1 MEPLLQLPHTFMSHF
16 NRVYLQI
23 RPERFGD
30 YRTMMTTRNAAVGY
44 LFLIE
49 LIERGNV
56 SVDLTDNGEAPPS
69 EFYIHEI
76 PEGMEKAFA
85 YFEGKR
91 KYRDY
96 YDLDDT
102 LYLGKFISK
111 LRSQTTDSEISL
123 QRMKDAL
130 SGGVDEFTGLELLE
144 DMFPDEGD
152 FEEKPFSETIWGSLP
167 AERGLMIDD
176 MRLLIST
183 EFE

>member
-16 NRVYLQI
+16 NRAYLQT

-30 YRTMMTTRNAAVGY
+30 YRTMMTTRNAAIGY

-56 SVDLTDNGEAPPS
+56 SVNLEENGEAPPS

-91 KYRDY
+91 KWEDY
-96 YDLDDT
+96 YDIEDS
-102 LYLGKFISK
+102 LYLGKYVSK
-111 LRSQTTDSEISL
+111 MHLQASDSEISL
-123 QRMKDAL
+123 RRMKDAL

-144 DMFPDEGD
+144 DMFPEEGI
-152 FEEKPFSETIWGSLP
+152 FEEKLFRDTVWGSLP

-176 MRLLIST
+176 MRLIIST